1 MTLKLVSLESTYLN
15 YAKKSNFR
23 PLCINALLIHH
34 IILST
39 VSEVSMYL
47 VRNSKFGFAI
57 CFTEISILKLLKT
70 GWFPTSTQNT
80 LYTILD

>member
-1 MTLKLVSLESTYLN
+1 M
-15 YAKKSNFR
+15 
-23 PLCINALLIHH
+23 HH

-39 VSEVSMYL
+39 ASEMSMYL

-80 LYTILD
+80 LYTILY